1 MTILSEITF
10 SAFLRCIYIYKSW
23 SNEALKKNYLINFM
37 KKTKKIEYNVGLTKP
52 LKCSLSDKKWFKLD
66 LKLPYVLKKIF
77 FIFLVRK
84 LLLATHE

>member
-77 FIFLVRK
+77 FIFFSTKTSLGNP
-84 LLLATHE
+84 